1 MQRTATRI
9 GWGDLPA
16 AVRSAVEGI
25 IGDRVIEA
33 VSQPGGFSPGTADR
47 VRTATGRRAFVKAVS
62 PAQNPD
68 SPVMHRAEA
77 RTSGALPTT
86 APTPRLLGCHDDG
99 EWVALVFSDVN
110 GRHPTTPWRA
120 DELTGVL
127 NALEAMAVA
136 LTPSPV
142 AHVPAAADLL
152 AGDFAGWHRIAAD
165 PPPRLDPWVRAHL
178 DHLRHAADEGVAA
191 LTGDTLC
198 HLDVR
203 ADNLLLDAA
212 GTVTVVDWPW
222 ACRGPAWLDTA
233 LLLVNVRLFGGARHR
248 GDAGPAAAHH
258 RCRPGRA
265 HRCVRRAGRLL
276 RRQRPPPAATR
287 HSHRTGVPAGPGRR
301 AAPVAGPATHLT
313 PPGLRG
319 AGGQRAAAAANPY
332 ASCVRSTSRRSP
344 SSPLSAA
351 VIAPAARPACNPTS
365 ASSTTRQRAGATSSS
380 AAARR

>member
-16 AVRSAVEGI
+16 TVRSAVEGI
-25 IGDRVIEA
+25 LGDRVVEA

-47 VRTATGRRAFVKAVS
+47 VRTATGRRAFVKAIS

-77 RTSGALPTT
+77 RTSGALPAT

-99 EWVALVFSDVN
+99 EWVALVFSDVD

-127 NALEAMAVA
+127 DALEAMAAA

-142 AHVPAAADLL
+142 PHVPAAAELL

-165 PPPRLDPWVRAHL
+165 PPERLDPWARAHL
-178 DHLRHAADEGVAA
+178 DQLRAAADEGVAA

-233 LLLVNVRLFGGARHR
+233 LLLVNVRLHGGHDTEA
-248 GDAGPAAAHH
+248 
-258 RCRPGRA
+258 
-265 HRCVRRAGRLL
+265 LL
-276 RRQRPPPAATR
+276 RRLPLTAGVDAAALTGVYAGLAGFFADSARRPPP
-287 HSHRTGVPAGPGRR
+287 TGIPTVR
-301 AAPVAGPATHLT
+301 AFQQAQADALLPWLA
-313 PPGLRG
+313 
-319 AGGQRAAAAANPY
+319 QRLA
-332 ASCVRSTSRRSP
+332 
-344 SSPLSAA
+344 
-351 VIAPAARPACNPTS
+351 
-365 ASSTTRQRAGATSSS
+365 
-380 AAARR
+380 